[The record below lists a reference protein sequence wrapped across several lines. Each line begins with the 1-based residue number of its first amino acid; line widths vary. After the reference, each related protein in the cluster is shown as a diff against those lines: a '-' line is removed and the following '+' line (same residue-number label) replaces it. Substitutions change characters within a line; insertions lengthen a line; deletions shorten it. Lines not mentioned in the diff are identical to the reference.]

1 MVGFIC
7 DDFLIPLS
15 PDPPPHASGPAEKS
29 NDFFVGAS
37 GGSEISS
44 GRWRCFVCPLCCCDS
59 SQGNA
64 RATKTF
70 SNLVCRPS
78 SRVRLRVFRH
88 RVAARGDNTSLLSWR
103 RCSRHAPPLAIFWG
117 CVCIIFCAKIACRAV
132 VCPHVGSFWA
142 EGNADAPKTMFPC
155 GFDGFC
161 ALSKH
166 SCLAFS
172 VEAIKNQNRR
182 RSVFVQFLPKF

>member
-1 MVGFIC
+1 MLNFGHVVVVIDRGAFCLRLSVCFERFGDLFLACGFVVK
-7 DDFLIPLS
+7 FFPPSL
-15 PDPPPHASGPAEKS
+15 PDPPPPAYGPAEKS

-44 GRWRCFVCPLCCCDS
+44 GRWRCFVCSLCCCDS

-103 RCSRHAPPLAIFWG
+103 RCSRHAPPLAIFG
-117 CVCIIFCAKIACRAV
+117 AHCFVFILENKPPGAFLAC
-132 VCPHVGSFWA
+132 S
-142 EGNADAPKTMFPC
+142 
-155 GFDGFC
+155 
-161 ALSKH
+161 
-166 SCLAFS
+166 S
-172 VEAIKNQNRR
+172 V
-182 RSVFVQFLPKF
+182 